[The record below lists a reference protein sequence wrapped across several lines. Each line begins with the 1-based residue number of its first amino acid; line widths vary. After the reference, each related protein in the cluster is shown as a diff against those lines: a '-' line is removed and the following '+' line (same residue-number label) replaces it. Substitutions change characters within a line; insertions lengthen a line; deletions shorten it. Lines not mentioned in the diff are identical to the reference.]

1 MNIKLV
7 HRYVALPCLAI
18 AVLATSPGCHRSQ
31 AQPVAAAAS
40 SAPAPTKKLAKIVFV
55 GKEHACDCTRK
66 SVDSGWAALQ
76 KALGTPAKIPTER
89 IQVDTEAAKVEPYR
103 TQKAIMALPAIYFV
117 GAQDAVLD
125 MLQGEV
131 TEAQIQPILAS
142 LSGAGNPK

>member
-1 MNIKLV
+1 MNIERF
-7 HRYVALPCLAI
+7 HRRVALSCVAVAI
-18 AVLATSPGCHRSQ
+18 LATSPGCHRSQ
-31 AQPVAAAAS
+31 AQGGAAAS
-40 SAPAPTKKLAKIVFV
+40 SAPAPAKKLAKIVFV

-66 SVDSGWAALQ
+66 SVNAGWTALQ
-76 KALGTPAKIPTER
+76 QALGTPAKVPIER

-131 TEAQIQPILAS
+131 TEAQILPILAS
-142 LSGAGNPK
+142 LSEVPKP

>member
-1 MNIKLV
+1 MNIKLF
-7 HRYVALPCLAI
+7 HRRVALSCLAI
-18 AVLATSPGCHRSQ
+18 AVLATAPGCYRSQ
-31 AQPVAAAAS
+31 AQPVAAAS
-40 SAPAPTKKLAKIVFV
+40 STPAPAKKLAKIVFV

-66 SVDSGWAALQ
+66 SVDAGWTALQ

-131 TEAQIQPILAS
+131 TEGQIQPILAT
-142 LSGAGNPK
+142 LSTDAKP

>member
-1 MNIKLV
+1 MNIKRFNR
-7 HRYVALPCLAI
+7 HVALSCLAI

-31 AQPVAAAAS
+31 AQAGAAAS
-40 SAPAPTKKLAKIVFV
+40 STPAPEKKLAKIVFV

-66 SVDSGWAALQ
+66 SVDAGWAALQ
-76 KALGTPAKIPTER
+76 KALGTPDKVPIER

-142 LSGAGNPK
+142 LSVVPKP